1 MSILL
6 NTRKSLFYYM
16 RAELLPMVRTIKISD
31 DTHKL
36 LIEIGGKS
44 ETFDDVIRR
53 LIDSYQKSAKK

>member
-1 MSILL
+1 
-6 NTRKSLFYYM
+6 M